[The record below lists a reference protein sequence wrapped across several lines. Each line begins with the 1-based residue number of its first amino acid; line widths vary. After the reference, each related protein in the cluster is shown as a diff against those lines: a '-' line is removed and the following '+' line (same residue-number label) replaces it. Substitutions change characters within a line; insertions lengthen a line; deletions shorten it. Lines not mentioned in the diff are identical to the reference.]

1 MPVYK
6 SKLKSIGDSSGVS
19 LETYYADNSP
29 YTGYVILSKSISDNT
44 YGLFNDK
51 NVTKEYLSRGDS
63 NALIGP
69 NYAVDLSSI
78 YKQSIGPA
86 GDNHSTRHLAC
97 AALGKN
103 IGNDNNYFYHY
114 MDINDDANIV
124 EGGFPFND
132 DDGNNSI
139 ITPYR
144 DEAYSR
150 TIYANFAVLGMSKA
164 ATPYI
169 NAGLFLED
177 CNHETL
183 SDKTSVDYVGSLI
196 GGDKGIYE
204 FPGYSGLSTMFAEIL
219 WKGAIDAWANSEKTY
234 IIRAV
239 LNNDY
244 AGRTLDA
251 VISRVAY
258 AIRDKIEEGVTGS
271 YYDPVQLKNVSSVI
285 SNLAITNGQDF
296 YSMELS
302 NSYTPDASPTHE
314 STSVDKLEPNDINY
328 PYGAYCAYRIKFVAA
343 QVQSGNG
350 GNDYWSTYTTYF
362 AVYSSSFSSTGGTN
376 EFKNNLSYYYSNYN
390 EPIILDHISTSTT
403 ASNYKLDTNEN
414 VLDTSSGAS
423 SYYVVARPTGP
434 FLDLGSDSNGIPEKA
449 MDKLK
454 VRHTSYITRYE
465 AIGLDTH
472 AYHSYL
478 ATNAH
483 PLMTAS
489 YMLDSSIVSVMS
501 TVTPAPV
508 AFNKAKAEKSGK
520 VYVSS
525 ITLHFK
531 GDTTSFTN
539 KIKISSAENTKS
551 TVFALDN
558 TTYVC
563 SGENTT
569 RTSYKIDLASSNSVA
584 FIGYDGESNTA
595 PIKLGMTCD
604 ICGSHQMVR
613 YNCGY
618 MCKSYIDHLTNT
630 DAGID
635 SQWTLLKLS
644 GVFKIQM
651 SGRNVYSTSE
661 NNDTDIILEAV
672 DVEITDE
679 TRINVGIKYITP
691 TSYNIDCTTIDF
703 THIKNLYKGLTQ
715 RVMKENAN
723 FNSYTAKCVFFNSL
737 CGAKRMNINEYYNEY
752 YNDAGILSN
761 NWAEDAD
768 KNRKVSVYANGLDY
782 PVIAIGGYGNGLA
795 SSTYVGAAYGKAN
808 VSGASFA
815 TSNDPVVPTLNSY
828 NKIQAGAETYKK
840 VTGDTSINDLNI
852 SFSTSNTL
860 RYSLPKPDVKLML
873 DYKSVEFNGSSA
885 WTFTRSMPLNAAS
898 AANPHI
904 LIYKIEAW
912 VETNDENGNLIIDKA
927 ASAAITISDINGDN
941 AHKVF
946 SGRTHISNG
955 VTLYGVDHAV
965 EESEILNNLYLK
977 YNDNE
982 TYIYNAVSTSLPIKL
997 LEPASLP
1004 LGENNTF
1011 IDIVD
1016 FYGGNALNYVV
1027 TTSDYTN
1034 NDETN
1039 IQNMYSVIKSNI
1051 SSEVQIC
1058 LCSCAGTE
1066 DDMNDGVSLTKDG
1079 KKVIYFG
1086 IGFYNNSDLIMP
1098 ITASYGIDLTIKD
1111 LSTGATGTY
1120 PKRISLNE
1128 FFPKDSILYMSGKN
1142 PKNSINS
1149 EENTKIRF
1157 VKSGES
1163 HLLNDNGLKTY
1174 DRAGTLTSSDIQ
1186 EGETV
1191 NIGGGIIKDSAS
1203 HNEGEIHAS
1212 SIETSGDKVTSLYGI
1227 FNIYSGEVN
1236 YISTGSS
1243 KITNAGIPD
1252 VLKSSDAEDPST
1264 GAYSNYVKF
1273 MNEISGKCLTRA
1285 QHICKFVHCDNNE
1298 NGGIPYIL

>member
-19 LETYYADNSP
+19 LETYYTDNSP

-139 ITPYR
+139 ITPYS

-219 WKGAIDAWANSEKTY
+219 WKGAIDAWANSDTTY
-234 IIRAV
+234 ILRAV
-239 LNNDY
+239 LTNDY

-271 YYDPVQLKNVSSVI
+271 YYDPAQLKNVSSVI

-302 NSYTPDASPTHE
+302 NSYTPDASPTQE

-343 QVQSGNG
+343 PDQS

-362 AVYSSSFSSTGGTN
+362 AVSSSSFSSTGGTN
-376 EFKNNLSYYYSNYN
+376 EFKNKLSYYYSNYN

-501 TVTPAPV
+501 TVTPAPG
-508 AFNKAKAEKSGK
+508 AFNKEKKKKSGK
-520 VYVSS
+520 Y
-525 ITLHFK
+525 
-531 GDTTSFTN
+531 
-539 KIKISSAENTKS
+539 
-551 TVFALDN
+551 
-558 TTYVC
+558 
-563 SGENTT
+563 
-569 RTSYKIDLASSNSVA
+569 
-584 FIGYDGESNTA
+584 
-595 PIKLGMTCD
+595 
-604 ICGSHQMVR
+604 
-613 YNCGY
+613 
-618 MCKSYIDHLTNT
+618 
-630 DAGID
+630 
-635 SQWTLLKLS
+635 
-644 GVFKIQM
+644 
-651 SGRNVYSTSE
+651 
-661 NNDTDIILEAV
+661 
-672 DVEITDE
+672 
-679 TRINVGIKYITP
+679 
-691 TSYNIDCTTIDF
+691 
-703 THIKNLYKGLTQ
+703 
-715 RVMKENAN
+715 
-723 FNSYTAKCVFFNSL
+723 
-737 CGAKRMNINEYYNEY
+737 
-752 YNDAGILSN
+752 
-761 NWAEDAD
+761 
-768 KNRKVSVYANGLDY
+768 
-782 PVIAIGGYGNGLA
+782 
-795 SSTYVGAAYGKAN
+795 
-808 VSGASFA
+808 
-815 TSNDPVVPTLNSY
+815 
-828 NKIQAGAETYKK
+828 
-840 VTGDTSINDLNI
+840 
-852 SFSTSNTL
+852 
-860 RYSLPKPDVKLML
+860 
-873 DYKSVEFNGSSA
+873 
-885 WTFTRSMPLNAAS
+885 
-898 AANPHI
+898 
-904 LIYKIEAW
+904 
-912 VETNDENGNLIIDKA
+912 
-927 ASAAITISDINGDN
+927 
-941 AHKVF
+941 
-946 SGRTHISNG
+946 
-955 VTLYGVDHAV
+955 
-965 EESEILNNLYLK
+965 
-977 YNDNE
+977 
-982 TYIYNAVSTSLPIKL
+982 
-997 LEPASLP
+997 
-1004 LGENNTF
+1004 
-1011 IDIVD
+1011 
-1016 FYGGNALNYVV
+1016 
-1027 TTSDYTN
+1027 
-1034 NDETN
+1034 
-1039 IQNMYSVIKSNI
+1039 
-1051 SSEVQIC
+1051 
-1058 LCSCAGTE
+1058 
-1066 DDMNDGVSLTKDG
+1066 
-1079 KKVIYFG
+1079 
-1086 IGFYNNSDLIMP
+1086 
-1098 ITASYGIDLTIKD
+1098 
-1111 LSTGATGTY
+1111 
-1120 PKRISLNE
+1120 
-1128 FFPKDSILYMSGKN
+1128 
-1142 PKNSINS
+1142 
-1149 EENTKIRF
+1149 
-1157 VKSGES
+1157 
-1163 HLLNDNGLKTY
+1163 
-1174 DRAGTLTSSDIQ
+1174 
-1186 EGETV
+1186 
-1191 NIGGGIIKDSAS
+1191 
-1203 HNEGEIHAS
+1203 
-1212 SIETSGDKVTSLYGI
+1212 
-1227 FNIYSGEVN
+1227 
-1236 YISTGSS
+1236 
-1243 KITNAGIPD
+1243 
-1252 VLKSSDAEDPST
+1252 
-1264 GAYSNYVKF
+1264 
-1273 MNEISGKCLTRA
+1273 
-1285 QHICKFVHCDNNE
+1285 
-1298 NGGIPYIL
+1298 